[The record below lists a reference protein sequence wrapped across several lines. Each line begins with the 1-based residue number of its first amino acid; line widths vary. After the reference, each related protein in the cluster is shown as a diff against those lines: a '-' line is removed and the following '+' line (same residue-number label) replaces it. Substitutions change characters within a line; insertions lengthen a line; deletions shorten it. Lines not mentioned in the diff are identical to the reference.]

1 MNDELRQPAPPPEDD
16 PVLTAY
22 ALGAL
27 SPAQAAQV
35 SARLERDEAAR
46 AFVESLMALSSELGQ
61 AQAAKEEPDQGLTPA
76 QRRELRALIARRAP
90 SRMKF
95 PRAAVVCVVVS
106 VLLALLMTLFLCS
119 VAWKR

>member
-46 AFVESLMALSSELGQ
+46 AFVESLRVLSSELTQ
-61 AQAAKEEPDQGLTPA
+61 AKDVADQGLTTA
-76 QRRELRALIARRAP
+76 QRRELRALIAKRAP

-95 PRAAVVCVVVS
+95 PRAAVVCVVIS
-106 VLLALLMTLFLCS
+106 VLLALLMTLLLCS
-119 VAWKR
+119 VVWKR